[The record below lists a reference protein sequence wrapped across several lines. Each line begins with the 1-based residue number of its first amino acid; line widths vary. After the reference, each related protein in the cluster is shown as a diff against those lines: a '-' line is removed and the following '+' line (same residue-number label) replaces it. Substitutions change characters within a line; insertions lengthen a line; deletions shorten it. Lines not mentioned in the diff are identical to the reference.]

1 MIIRHSAIA
10 LCIASFAS
18 VACSADAQT
27 KQIQWRELRPQF
39 WIAQSQQWGPVRFS
53 AIRFH
58 LGYYSMSLVDVRSFR
73 DANIQSIRE
82 ISDNRKFSNDLLDS
96 GINAIFRTWPDKSTI
111 MAVAPAGWSTSLRRI
126 EHSGFLKIGG
136 VKLSEVEDRESLS
149 AIFCLH
155 SPFQAYHDLAY
166 QAPVF
171 FQTNDQRARGESCS
185 DAVQIGPR
193 IIEDPAVSDPHGIK
207 QMETNLRPQL
217 RVIFAVDNPGRR
229 YPHDKPN
236 NKLKENA
243 RNAYIIVTE
252 SPAHLFDIQEMLL
265 SADFYEAGWAP
276 HWAINMAGGGPSG
289 LIVRNEGNNNA
300 ILVGNPSGI
309 IGSALVITQ
318 RKR

>member
-1 MIIRHSAIA
+1 MKIRHSTLA
-10 LCIASFAS
+10 LFIASFISAAS
-18 VACSADAQT
+18 PAYAQT
-27 KQIQWRELRPQF
+27 KKIQWRELRPEF

-58 LGYYSMSLVDVRSFR
+58 LGFYSLNLVDIRSFR
-73 DANIQSIRE
+73 DANLKSIRE
-82 ISDNRKFSNDLLDS
+82 ISDNRKFSNDLLES
-96 GINAIFRTWPDKSTI
+96 GINAIFKTWPDQPNI

-136 VKLSEVEDRESLS
+136 VLLSEVEDRESLS
-149 AIFCLH
+149 GIFCLN
-155 SPFQAYHDLAY
+155 SPFPAYRDLDY
-166 QAPVF
+166 QTPVF
-171 FQTNDQRARGESCS
+171 FQTNDQRARGESCT

-193 IIEDPAVSDPHGIK
+193 IIEDPAVSDPRGIK
-207 QMETNLRPQL
+207 QVETNLRPQL
-217 RVIFAVDNPGRR
+217 RVVFAVDDPGRR
-229 YPHDKPN
+229 YPPSKPN

-243 RNAYIIVTE
+243 RNGYIIVTE
-252 SPAHLFDIQEMLL
+252 APAHLYDIQEMLL
-265 SADFYEAGWAP
+265 SPDFYEAGAKP

-289 LIVRNEGNNNA
+289 LIVRNGGDNNP